1 MGIHLFEDEEGIDWR
16 KLPSPLPATYVASDY
31 EMPEDVE
38 DVLALLE
45 KAREYE
51 LIQDDKNTQYCRP
64 LPFGY

>member
-51 LIQDDKNTQYCRP
+51 LIQDDKNTQYCRH